1 MIVLKTFKKG
11 GIHPEENKITAGKSI
26 TDLPVPACVVLPLLQ
41 HIGRPARVLVKK
53 GDKVKTGQMI
63 ASSDGFISAN
73 IHSSVTGTVTRVEKF
88 TDASGYKRNAVEIA
102 TTSDEWLSEIDTNPN
117 LITDISLPASEMMVR
132 IWEKGVVGMGGA
144 TFPTHVKM
152 AFPKGNKIECL
163 IINGAE
169 CEPYITADHMLML
182 EKGEEILVGIRIAM
196 AVVGVEK
203 AIVGIE
209 NNKPDAIENLR
220 KLSTKYQ
227 GISVQELKVK
237 YPQGSEKHLIK
248 SITGREVPSGGLPAD
263 VGTVIFNI
271 GTMFAVYEA
280 VQKNKPVISR
290 VVTVTGKSLKNPS
303 NYRVRIGTPVSELI
317 KAAGGLPEN
326 ASKIIAG
333 GPFMGKALNTMDVP
347 VTKGMSGLLV
357 LDDIESKRKPVQNC
371 IRCSR
376 CVTVCPMR
384 IEPYL
389 IMAMVEK
396 EKCEFLDDCHINDC
410 MECGCC
416 SYICPANRPL
426 LDYIR
431 LGKAR
436 LKKRKQELKES

>member
-1 MIVLKTFKKG
+1 MLKTFNKG
-11 GIHPEENKITAGKSI
+11 GIHPAENKITAGKPISN
-26 TDLPVPACVVLPLLQ
+26 LPVPPVVILPVLQ
-41 HIGRPARVLVKK
+41 HIGTPAKALVKK

-63 ASSDGFISAN
+63 AYGEGFIAAN
-73 IHSSVTGTVTRVEKF
+73 IHSSVTGTVSRVDKL
-88 TDASGYKRNAVEIA
+88 TDASGYKRTAIEIETA
-102 TTSDEWLSEIDTNPN
+102 SDEWMDDIDINPG
-117 LITDISLPASEMMVR
+117 LVTDISLSIPEIMVR
-132 IWEKGVVGMGGA
+132 IWDKGIVGMGGA

-152 AFPKGNKIECL
+152 AFPRGKKVEYL

-169 CEPYITADHMLML
+169 CEPYVTADHMLML
-182 EKGEEILVGIRIAM
+182 EKGEEILIGINIVKSAI
-196 AVVGVEK
+196 GLEK
-203 AIVGIE
+203 ATVGIE

-220 KLSTKYQ
+220 KISTKYPGITIQ
-227 GISVQELKVK
+227 GLKVK

-248 SITGREVPSGGLPAD
+248 SLTGRAVPSGGLPID
-263 VGTVIFNI
+263 FGIVVFNI

-280 VQKNKPVISR
+280 VQKNKPLIER
-290 VVTVTGKSLKNPS
+290 IVTVTGKSLKNPS
-303 NYRVRIGTPVSELI
+303 NFRVRIGTPVSELI
-317 KAAGGLPEN
+317 KAAGGLPDN
-326 ASKIIAG
+326 ASKIVAG
-333 GPFMGKALNTMDVP
+333 GPMMGKALNTLDVP

-357 LDDIESKRKPVQNC
+357 LDDTESKRKPVQNC

-376 CVTVCPMR
+376 CITVCPMG

-389 IMAMVEK
+389 IMSMVEK

-410 MECGCC
+410 MECGSC

-436 LKKRKQELKES
+436 LKKRKQLLKES

>member
-1 MIVLKTFKKG
+1 VLKTFNKG
-11 GIHPEENKITAGKSI
+11 GIHPADNKITAGKPIS
-26 TDLPVPACVVLPLLQ
+26 TLPVPPIAIIPVLQ
-41 HIGRPARVLVKK
+41 HIGTPANPLVKK

-63 ASSDGFISAN
+63 ASGEGFIAAN
-73 IHSSVTGTVTRVEKF
+73 IHSSVTGTVTRVDKL
-88 TDASGYKRNAVEIA
+88 TDASGYKRTAIEIE
-102 TTSDEWLSEIDTNPN
+102 TSNDEWMNDIDLNPGLVTDVSLSIPEI
-117 LITDISLPASEMMVR
+117 MVR
-132 IWEKGVVGMGGA
+132 IWDKGIVGMGGA

-152 AFPKGNKIECL
+152 VFPRGIKAECL

-169 CEPYITADHMLML
+169 CEPYVTADHRLML
-182 EKGEEILVGIRIAM
+182 EKGEEIMIGISIVKSAI
-196 AVVGVEK
+196 GIEK
-203 AIVGIE
+203 AIIGIE
-209 NNKPDAIENLR
+209 NNKPDGIENLQR
-220 KLSTKYQ
+220 ISSRFPGITVQ
-227 GISVQELKVK
+227 GLKVK

-248 SITGREVPSGGLPAD
+248 SLTGRAVPSGGLPID
-263 VGTVIFNI
+263 VGIVVFNI

-280 VQKNKPVISR
+280 VQKNKPLIER
-290 VVTVTGKSLKNPS
+290 IVTVTGKSLKNPS
-303 NYRVRIGTPVSELI
+303 NFRVRIGTPVSELI
-317 KAAGGLPEN
+317 KAAGGFPDN

-333 GPFMGKALNTMDVP
+333 GPMMGKALNTLDVP

-371 IRCSR
+371 IRCTR
-376 CVTVCPMR
+376 CVTVCPMG

-389 IMAMVEK
+389 IMSMVEK

-410 MECGCC
+410 MECGSC

-436 LKKRKQELKES
+436 LKKRKQQK

>member
-1 MIVLKTFKKG
+1 VLKTFRKG
-11 GIHPEENKITAGKSI
+11 GIHPEENKITAGKPI
-26 TDLPVPACVVLPLLQ
+26 ADLPVPPIVILPLLQ
-41 HIGRPARVLVKK
+41 HIGTPAKVLVKK

-63 ASSDGFISAN
+63 GYGEGFIAAN
-73 IHSSVTGTVTRVEKF
+73 IHASATGTVTRIDKF
-88 TDASGYKRNAVEIA
+88 TDASGYKRMAVEIETA
-102 TTSDEWLSEIDTNPN
+102 PDEWFADIDNSPD
-117 LITDISLPASEMMVR
+117 LLKDFISSLPEIRVR
-132 IWEKGVVGMGGA
+132 IWDKGVVGMGGA

-152 AFPKGNKIECL
+152 AFPKGKKAGTL

-169 CEPYITADHMLML
+169 CEPYITADHRIML
-182 EKGEEILVGIRIAM
+182 ENGEEVLIGIRLIMDAI
-196 AVVGVEK
+196 GSEK
-203 AIVGIE
+203 AIIGIE
-209 NNKPDAIENLR
+209 NNKQDAIENLSR
-220 KLSTKYQ
+220 LSDKYT
-227 GISVQELKVK
+227 GISVQGLKVK

-248 SITGREVPSGGLPAD
+248 SITGREVPSGGLPVD
-263 VGTVIFNI
+263 IDIVIFNV

-280 VQKNKPVISR
+280 VQKNKPLISR
-290 VVTVTGKSLKNPS
+290 IVTVTGKSLKNPS
-303 NYRVRIGTPVSELI
+303 NFRVRIGTPVSELI

-333 GPFMGKALNTMDVP
+333 GPMMGKSLNSLDVP

-357 LDDIESKRKPVQNC
+357 LDDEESKRKPVQNC

-376 CVTVCPMR
+376 CVSVCPMG

-389 IMAMVEK
+389 IMTMVEK
-396 EKCEFLDDCHINDC
+396 EKCEYLDDCHINDC
-410 MECGCC
+410 MECGSC

-436 LKKRKQELKES
+436 LKRRKQILKES

>member
-1 MIVLKTFKKG
+1 
-11 GIHPEENKITAGKSI
+11 
-26 TDLPVPACVVLPLLQ
+26 
-41 HIGRPARVLVKK
+41 LVKK

-63 ASSDGFISAN
+63 ASGEGFIAAN
-73 IHSSVTGTVTRVEKF
+73 IHSSVTGTVTRVDKL
-88 TDASGYKRNAVEIA
+88 TDASGYKRTAIEIE
-102 TTSDEWLSEIDTNPN
+102 TSNDEWMNDIDLNPGLVTDVGLSIPEI
-117 LITDISLPASEMMVR
+117 MVR
-132 IWEKGVVGMGGA
+132 IWDKGIVGMGGA

-152 AFPKGNKIECL
+152 VFPRGTKAECL

-169 CEPYITADHMLML
+169 CEPYVTADHRLML
-182 EKGEEILVGIRIAM
+182 EKGEEIMIGISIVKSAI
-196 AVVGVEK
+196 GIEK
-203 AIVGIE
+203 AIIGIE
-209 NNKPDAIENLR
+209 NNKPDGIENLQR
-220 KLSTKYQ
+220 ISSRFPGITVQ
-227 GISVQELKVK
+227 GLKVK

-248 SITGREVPSGGLPAD
+248 SLIGRAVPSGGLPID
-263 VGTVIFNI
+263 VGIVVFNI

-280 VQKNKPVISR
+280 VQKNKPLIER
-290 VVTVTGKSLKNPS
+290 IVTVTGKSLKNPS
-303 NYRVRIGTPVSELI
+303 NFRVRIGTPVSELI
-317 KAAGGLPEN
+317 KAAGGFPDN

-333 GPFMGKALNTMDVP
+333 GPMMGKALNTLDVP

-371 IRCSR
+371 IRCTR
-376 CVTVCPMR
+376 CVTVCPMG

-389 IMAMVEK
+389 IMSMVEK

-410 MECGCC
+410 MECGSC

-436 LKKRKQELKES
+436 LKKRKQQK

>member
-1 MIVLKTFKKG
+1 MLKTFNKG
-11 GIHPEENKITAGKSI
+11 GIHPAENKITAGKPIS
-26 TDLPVPACVVLPLLQ
+26 TLPVPPIAIIPVLQ
-41 HIGRPARVLVKK
+41 HIGTPANPLVKK

-63 ASSDGFISAN
+63 ASGEGFIAAN
-73 IHSSVTGTVTRVEKF
+73 IHSSVTGTVTRVDKL
-88 TDASGYKRNAVEIA
+88 TDASGYKRTAIEIE
-102 TTSDEWLSEIDTNPN
+102 TSSDEWMNDIDLNPGLVTDVSLSIPEI
-117 LITDISLPASEMMVR
+117 MVR
-132 IWEKGVVGMGGA
+132 IWDKGIVGMGGA

-152 AFPKGNKIECL
+152 VFPRGIKAECL

-169 CEPYITADHMLML
+169 CEPYVTADHRLML
-182 EKGEEILVGIRIAM
+182 EKGEEIMIGISIVKSAI
-196 AVVGVEK
+196 GIEK
-203 AIVGIE
+203 AIIGIE
-209 NNKPDAIENLR
+209 NNKPDGIENLQR
-220 KLSTKYQ
+220 ISSRFPGITVQ
-227 GISVQELKVK
+227 GLKVK

-248 SITGREVPSGGLPAD
+248 SLTGRAVPSGGLPID
-263 VGTVIFNI
+263 VGIVVFNI

-280 VQKNKPVISR
+280 VQKNKPLIER
-290 VVTVTGKSLKNPS
+290 IVTVTGKSLKNPS
-303 NYRVRIGTPVSELI
+303 NFRVRIGTPVSELI
-317 KAAGGLPEN
+317 KAAGGLPDH

-333 GPFMGKALNTMDVP
+333 GPMMGKALNTLDVP

-371 IRCSR
+371 IRCTR
-376 CVTVCPMR
+376 CVTVCPMG

-389 IMAMVEK
+389 IMSMVEK

-410 MECGCC
+410 MECGSC

-436 LKKRKQELKES
+436 LKKRKQQK

>member
-1 MIVLKTFKKG
+1 VLKTFKKG

-117 LITDISLPASEMMVR
+117 LITDISLPAPEMMIR
-132 IWEKGVVGMGGA
+132 IWDRGVVGMGGA

-152 AFPKGNKIECL
+152 AFPRGKKIECL
-163 IINGAE
+163 IVNGAE

-209 NNKPDAIENLR
+209 NNKPDAIYNLR

-248 SITGREVPSGGLPAD
+248 SISGREVPSGGLPVD

-333 GPFMGKALNTMDVP
+333 GPFMGKALNSMDVP

-376 CVTVCPMR
+376 CVAVCPMG

-431 LGKAR
+431 LGKTR

>member
-1 MIVLKTFKKG
+1 VLKTFRKG
-11 GIHPEENKITAGKSI
+11 GIHPEENKITAGKPI
-26 TDLPVPACVVLPLLQ
+26 ADLPVPPIVILPLLQ
-41 HIGRPARVLVKK
+41 HIGTPAKVLVKK

-63 ASSDGFISAN
+63 GYGEGFIAAN
-73 IHSSVTGTVTRVEKF
+73 IHSSATGTVTRIDKF
-88 TDASGYKRNAVEIA
+88 TDASGYKRMAVEIETA
-102 TTSDEWLSEIDTNPN
+102 ADEWIDDVDNSPDLVKDVIISTPEIR
-117 LITDISLPASEMMVR
+117 VR
-132 IWEKGVVGMGGA
+132 IWDKGVVGMGGA

-152 AFPKGNKIECL
+152 AFPKGKKAGTL

-169 CEPYITADHMLML
+169 CEPYITADHRIML
-182 EKGEEILVGIRIAM
+182 EKGEEILIGIRLVMDAI
-196 AVVGVEK
+196 GSEK

-209 NNKPDAIENLR
+209 NNKKDAIENLSR
-220 KLSTKYQ
+220 LSDKYP
-227 GISVQELKVK
+227 GISIQGLKVK

-248 SITGREVPSGGLPAD
+248 SITGREVPSGGLPVD
-263 VGTVIFNI
+263 IDTVIFNV

-280 VQKNKPVISR
+280 VQKNKPLISR
-290 VVTVTGKSLKNPS
+290 IVTVTGKSLKNPS
-303 NYRVRIGTPVSELI
+303 NFMVRIGTPVSELI

-333 GPFMGKALNTMDVP
+333 GPMMGKSLNSLDVP

-357 LDDIESKRKPVQNC
+357 LDDEESKRKPVQNC

-376 CVTVCPMR
+376 CVSVCPMG

-389 IMAMVEK
+389 IMTMVEK
-396 EKCEFLDDCHINDC
+396 EKCEYLDDCHINDC
-410 MECGCC
+410 MECGSC

-431 LGKAR
+431 LGKVR
-436 LKKRKQELKES
+436 LKRRKQVLKES

>member
-1 MIVLKTFKKG
+1 VLKTFRKG
-11 GIHPEENKITAGKSI
+11 GIHPEENKITAGKPI
-26 TDLPVPACVVLPLLQ
+26 ADLPVPPIVILPLLQ
-41 HIGRPARVLVKK
+41 HIGTPAKVLVKK

-63 ASSDGFISAN
+63 GYGEGFIAAN
-73 IHSSVTGTVTRVEKF
+73 IHSSATGTVTRIDKF
-88 TDASGYKRNAVEIA
+88 TDASGYKRMAVEIETA
-102 TTSDEWLSEIDTNPN
+102 ADEWIDDVDNSPDLVKDVIISTPEIR
-117 LITDISLPASEMMVR
+117 VR
-132 IWEKGVVGMGGA
+132 IWDKGVVGMGGA

-152 AFPKGNKIECL
+152 AFPKGKKAGTL

-169 CEPYITADHMLML
+169 CEPYITADHRIML
-182 EKGEEILVGIRIAM
+182 EKGEEILIGIRLVMDAI
-196 AVVGVEK
+196 GSEK

-209 NNKPDAIENLR
+209 NNKKDAIENLSR
-220 KLSTKYQ
+220 LSDKYP
-227 GISVQELKVK
+227 GISIQGLKVK

-248 SITGREVPSGGLPAD
+248 SITGREVPSGGLPVD
-263 VGTVIFNI
+263 IDTVIFNV

-280 VQKNKPVISR
+280 VQKNKPLFSR
-290 VVTVTGKSLKNPS
+290 IVTVTGKSLKNPS
-303 NYRVRIGTPVSELI
+303 NFMVRIGTPVSELI

-333 GPFMGKALNTMDVP
+333 GPMMGKSLNSLDVP

-357 LDDIESKRKPVQNC
+357 LDDEESKRKPVQNC

-376 CVTVCPMR
+376 CVSVCPMG

-389 IMAMVEK
+389 IMTMVEK
-396 EKCEFLDDCHINDC
+396 EKCEYLDDCHINDC
-410 MECGCC
+410 MECGSC

-431 LGKAR
+431 LGKVR
-436 LKKRKQELKES
+436 LKRRKQVLKES

>member
-1 MIVLKTFKKG
+1 
-11 GIHPEENKITAGKSI
+11 
-26 TDLPVPACVVLPLLQ
+26 
-41 HIGRPARVLVKK
+41 LVKK

-63 ASSDGFISAN
+63 ASGEGFIAAN
-73 IHSSVTGTVTRVEKF
+73 IHSSVTGTVTRVDKL
-88 TDASGYKRNAVEIA
+88 TDASGYKRTAIEIE
-102 TTSDEWLSEIDTNPN
+102 TSSDEWMNDIDLNPGLVTDVGLSIPEI
-117 LITDISLPASEMMVR
+117 MVR
-132 IWEKGVVGMGGA
+132 IWDKGIVGMGGA

-152 AFPKGNKIECL
+152 VFPRGTKAECL

-169 CEPYITADHMLML
+169 CEPYVTADHRLML
-182 EKGEEILVGIRIAM
+182 EKGEEIMIGISIVKSAI
-196 AVVGVEK
+196 GIEK
-203 AIVGIE
+203 AIIGIE
-209 NNKPDAIENLR
+209 NNKPDGIENLQR
-220 KLSTKYQ
+220 ISSRFPGITVQ
-227 GISVQELKVK
+227 GLKVK

-248 SITGREVPSGGLPAD
+248 SLIGRAVPSGGLPID
-263 VGTVIFNI
+263 VGIVVFNI

-280 VQKNKPVISR
+280 VQKNKPLIER
-290 VVTVTGKSLKNPS
+290 IVTVTGKSLKNPS
-303 NYRVRIGTPVSELI
+303 NFRVRIGTPVSELI
-317 KAAGGLPEN
+317 KAAGGFPDN

-333 GPFMGKALNTMDVP
+333 GPMMGKALNTLDVP

-371 IRCSR
+371 IRCTR
-376 CVTVCPMR
+376 CVTVCPMG

-389 IMAMVEK
+389 IMSMVEK

-410 MECGCC
+410 MECGSC

-436 LKKRKQELKES
+436 LKKRKQQK